1 MISMCVCVPPR
12 LFKTSSV
19 IWTAY
24 NWLNKFYSFYV
35 YVVAVVSIISR
46 CSLSIDVRHGN
57 QLNKRNVALFML
69 SIHFNNNISLLY
81 ISSEMEHF
89 SYKGGPVWCGTY

>member
-1 MISMCVCVPPR
+1 MCVHVCLPPR

-19 IWTAY
+19 IWTPY

-35 YVVAVVSIISR
+35 VAVVSIISR
-46 CSLSIDVRHGN
+46 RSLSIDARHGN
-57 QLNKRNVALFML
+57 QPNKRNLTLFML

-81 ISSEMEHF
+81 INSEMEHF
-89 SYKGGPVWCGTY
+89 SYKGGPVWHGTY